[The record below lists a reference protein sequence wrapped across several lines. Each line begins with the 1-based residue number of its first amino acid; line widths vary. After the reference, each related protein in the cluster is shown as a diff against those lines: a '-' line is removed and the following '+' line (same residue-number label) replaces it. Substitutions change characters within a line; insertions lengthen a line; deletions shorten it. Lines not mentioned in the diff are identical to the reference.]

1 MNEPKLDE
9 ELQVAEEL
17 ARRAGEA
24 ILELYGT
31 AVRVEAKGGRR
42 SDPVTEADRR
52 ANALI
57 VKGLREAFPGDGV
70 VAEESPDRSDALH
83 GGRVWYVDPL
93 DGTKEFLARNGE
105 FAVMIG
111 LAVEGE
117 ARLGV
122 VFQPARGKLYTGVVG
137 RGAWLEHEGK
147 RRALR
152 AECAPDPSR
161 PRLVVSRSHRSELV
175 GRFAERA
182 SVGEEV
188 RSGSVGLKVG
198 LIAEGRVDLYVHPSS
213 RTHAWDACGPDA
225 VLRAAG
231 GFFGGLD
238 GRPLRYGGEDLR
250 TRRGLFACTF
260 DLLDPMRPL
269 VRALGEEAGLLAASE
284 RGA

>member
-1 MNEPKLDE
+1 MNEPILE
-9 ELQVAEEL
+9 RELRVAEEL

-24 ILELYGT
+24 VLGLYGT
-31 AVRVEAKGGRR
+31 DVRVEAKGGRR

-57 VKGLREAFPGDGV
+57 VEGLRAAFPEDGV
-70 VAEESPDRSDALH
+70 VAEESPDRSDALRE
-83 GGRVWYVDPL
+83 GRVWYVDPL

-122 VFQPARGKLYTGVVG
+122 LYQPARDKLYAGVVG
-137 RGAWLEHEGK
+137 RGAWLVQQG
-147 RRALR
+147 RRRSLR
-152 AECAPDPSR
+152 AERAADPAR
-161 PRLVVSRSHRSELV
+161 PRLVVSRSHRSALV

-182 SVGEEV
+182 AVGEEV

-213 RTHAWDACGPDA
+213 RTYAWDACGPDA

-238 GRPLRYGGEDLR
+238 GRLLRYGGAQLR
-250 TRRGLFACTF
+250 TLRGLFACTA
-260 DLLDPMRPL
+260 DLLEPLRPL
-269 VRALGEEAGLLAASE
+269 ARSLGEEAGLLEGDSA
-284 RGA
+284 